1 MTIKKDVKL
10 LLLDKFTIPVAD
22 IAEAI
27 IERME
32 EYEEEEEMEEALQNA
47 MDDEL
52 IYTEDLWTIMAYYQ
66 TPQEANFSEA
76 MELFYGDLLEIL
88 YILYKVNA

>member
-27 IERME
+27 FERVKD
-32 EYEEEEEMEEALQNA
+32 YEEDTEEALQNA

-52 IYTEDLWTIMAYYQ
+52 IYDDDLWEIMKYYQ
-66 TPQEANFSEA
+66 RPNEANFDEA
-76 MELFYGDLLEIL
+76 MDEFYNDLLD
-88 YILYKVNA
+88 ILYKVNA

>member
-27 IERME
+27 FERMG
-32 EYEEEEEMEEALQNA
+32 EYEEEDIEEALNQSMN
-47 MDDEL
+47 DEL
-52 IYTEDLWTIMAYYQ
+52 IYDDDLWQIMRYYQ
-66 TPQEANFSEA
+66 RPCEANFNEA
-76 MELFYGDLLEIL
+76 IEEFYNDLLA
-88 YILYKVNA
+88 ILYKVIV

>member
-1 MTIKKDVKL
+1 MEIKKDLHL
-10 LLLDKFTIPVAD
+10 LLWDKFNLKVCE

-32 EYEEEEEMEEALQNA
+32 DYEGDNLEEALQSA

-52 IYTEDLWTIMAYYQ
+52 IYDDDLWEIMKYYQ
-66 TPQEANFSEA
+66 RPTEANFNEA
-76 MELFYGDLLEIL
+76 MEEFYNDLLD
-88 YILYKVNA
+88 ILYKVNA

>member
-10 LLLDKFTIPVAD
+10 LLLDKFTTPVAD
-22 IAEAI
+22 IAGSI

-32 EYEEEEEMEEALQNA
+32 EATEEELWQA

-52 IYTEDLWTIMAYYQ
+52 IYDDDLWEIMKYYQ
-66 TPQEANFSEA
+66 RPNEANYEEA
-76 MELFYGDLLEIL
+76 MEEFYNDLLEIL
-88 YILYKVNA
+88 YKVNA

>member
-1 MTIKKDVKL
+1 MEITKEMDL
-10 LLLDKFTIPVAD
+10 LLWDKFNLKVCE

-32 EYEEEEEMEEALQNA
+32 ECTEDEIEDELKYA

-52 IYTEDLWTIMAYYQ
+52 IYDEDLWEIMKYYQ
-66 TPQEANFSEA
+66 RPNEANFDEA
-76 MELFYGDLLEIL
+76 MEEFYNDLLD
-88 YILYKVNA
+88 ILYKVNA

>member
-1 MTIKKDVKL
+1 MEITKEMDL
-10 LLLDKFTIPVAD
+10 LLWDKFNLKVCE

-32 EYEEEEEMEEALQNA
+32 ECTEDEIEDELKYA
-47 MDDEL
+47 MDLEL

>member
-1 MTIKKDVKL
+1 MEITKEMHL
-10 LLLDKFTIPVAD
+10 LLWDKFNLKVCE

-32 EYEEEEEMEEALQNA
+32 DYEGDNLEEALQSA

-52 IYTEDLWTIMAYYQ
+52 IYTEDLWAIMAYYT
-66 TPQEANFSEA
+66 TPQEANFDEA
-76 MELFYGDLLEIL
+76 MEEFYNDLLD
-88 YILYKVNA
+88 ILYKVNA

>member
-1 MTIKKDVKL
+1 MEITKEMNL
-10 LLLDKFTIPVAD
+10 LLWDKFNLKVCE

-32 EYEEEEEMEEALQNA
+32 EPTEEELRRAR
-47 MDDEL
+47 DDEL
-52 IYTEDLWTIMAYYQ
+52 IYTEDLWKIMAYYQ

-76 MELFYGDLLEIL
+76 MELFYGDLLD
-88 YILYKVNA
+88 ILYKVNA

>member
-1 MTIKKDVKL
+1 MEITKEMNL
-10 LLLDKFTIPVAD
+10 LLWDKFNLKVCE
-22 IAEAI
+22 IAESI

-32 EYEEEEEMEEALQNA
+32 EPTEEELRQA

-52 IYTEDLWTIMAYYQ
+52 IYTEDLWKIMAYYQ
-66 TPQEANFSEA
+66 TPREANLSEA
-76 MELFYGDLLEIL
+76 MELFYDDLLEIL

>member
-27 IERME
+27 FERVKD
-32 EYEEEEEMEEALQNA
+32 YEEEDTEEALQNA

-52 IYTEDLWTIMAYYQ
+52 IYDDDLWEIMKYYQ
-66 TPQEANFSEA
+66 RPNEANFDEA
-76 MELFYGDLLEIL
+76 MDEFYNDLLD
-88 YILYKVNA
+88 ILYKVNA

>member
-1 MTIKKDVKL
+1 MEITKEMHL
-10 LLLDKFTIPVAD
+10 LLWDKFNLKVCE

-32 EYEEEEEMEEALQNA
+32 DYEEDNLEEALQSA

-52 IYTEDLWTIMAYYQ
+52 IYTEDLWAIMAYYT
-66 TPQEANFSEA
+66 TPQEANYDESMNE
-76 MELFYGDLLEIL
+76 FYNDLLD
-88 YILYKVNA
+88 ILYKVNA